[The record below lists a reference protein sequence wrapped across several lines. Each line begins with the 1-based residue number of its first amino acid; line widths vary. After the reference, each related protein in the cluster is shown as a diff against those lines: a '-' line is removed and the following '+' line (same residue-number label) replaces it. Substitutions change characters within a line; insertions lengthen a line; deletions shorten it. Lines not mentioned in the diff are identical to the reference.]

1 LSSLLAAQGFS
12 ITIIIIIPQ
21 PFAWL
26 TAKQITW
33 LGLGRQRHD
42 FPTLAASL
50 HFCDDAAGEVV
61 LVPAGLD
68 QDDPSA
74 RFQPGHKVR
83 FVPVPGFLARMLG
96 IGPGRLGQ
104 AEGRESL

>member
-1 LSSLLAAQGFS
+1 SCLLPAQGFS
-12 ITIIIIIPQ
+12 VTISIIIIPQ

-33 LGLGRQRHD
+33 FGLGRQRHD

-50 HFCDDAAGEVV
+50 HFRDDAAGEVV

-68 QDDPSA
+68 QNDPSA

-96 IGPGRLGQ
+96 IGVLARGDGVID
-104 AEGRESL
+104 